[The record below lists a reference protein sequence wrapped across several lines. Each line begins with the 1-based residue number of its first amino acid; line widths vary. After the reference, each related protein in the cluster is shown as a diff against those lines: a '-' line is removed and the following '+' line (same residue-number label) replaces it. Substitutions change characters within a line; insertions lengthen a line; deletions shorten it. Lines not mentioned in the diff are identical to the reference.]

1 MATRFLDGGWVTEAG
16 ANRPFLLHDGAVW
29 LVERGQVDVFCIRR
43 DGDGRVTGRS
53 YVARVAAERC
63 LIGVD
68 SSGGPGAGSSGVLQA
83 VGSPGTLLRRLP
95 PAVARELFADADAAG
110 ETTRLID
117 GWIDA
122 MCDGLA
128 VDPLPRDCQPIRQTS
143 TIRLDRAVRVSP
155 ASGVSWIAHREG
167 RSRLFGRP
175 ELPMRERLMP
185 CSVRTWFET
194 TAPAEVAVFSTP
206 TVLATGDVWAG
217 LAAFHQAAIRFAL
230 WRMDT
235 SAAVEAF
242 RQRRRLAERSA
253 LLQDAFAGLSAAHD
267 AADSELPVR
276 PVDPG
281 SDRAADSLPE
291 ACRLVGAALGHRIAP
306 GPVRDAVAAADPVAA
321 IARASGVRV
330 RRVLLDDR
338 WWRSDSGPLLGRT
351 GGDHPR
357 WVALLPAGRSRY
369 TLHDSSDGTRAQ
381 VNARLAATLAPVA
394 HTFYRPFP
402 QVVLAPR
409 ELIRFGVSGCGS
421 DLVTVVVLGLAG
433 GLLGLATPV
442 ATGTLFNTVVPGA
455 ERDQLIQVTLLLLAC
470 AGATGMFELVR
481 RLAVARVDGR
491 MGAAVQAAVWDRL
504 LSLPLRFFRAYAAG
518 DLAVR
523 AMGIDGMRKA
533 LSGATMTAAL
543 GGMFSLSNLVLLF
556 YYGGSLAWWATLLL
570 AVAVCVTLAAGY
582 GQLRLQRQIVPLR
595 TRTSGLVLQLLTGI
609 SKLRIASAE
618 AYGFA
623 QWARLFSRQ
632 RHLQFRS
639 RTVGNWLQ
647 VFNAM
652 FPAVALLVI
661 MAAATSGGTTMPAI
675 RTGDY
680 LAFASAFGACLGAMV
695 SISEAAM
702 EALRVVPMYE
712 AARPILD
719 ATPEASEAQSDPGS
733 LTGRIETHH
742 ITFHYQSGIPP
753 ALDDVSIAVRP
764 GEFVAIVGP
773 SGSGKST
780 LLRVLLGFEQPHA
793 GSVYYDG
800 QDFAGLDVQAVRAQ
814 IGVVLQSG
822 RIMAG
827 DLFTNIVGSASHTLD
842 DAWTA
847 ARMAGLDDDIRAMP
861 MGMHTVVNEGANT
874 LSGGQ
879 RQRLLIARAIVN
891 RPRMIF
897 FDEATSALDNRTQA
911 IVSESLARL
920 NATRIVI
927 AHRLS
932 TIEQADRIHVMAR
945 GRIVQSGQYADLIT
959 RDGLFADLT
968 RRQMA

>member
-1 MATRFLDGGWVTEAG
+1 MATRLLETGWVTEAG

-29 LVERGQVDVFCIRR
+29 LVERGQVDVFCVRR

-68 SSGGPGAGSSGVLQA
+68 LSGGPGARSSGVLQA
-83 VGSPGTLLRRLP
+83 VGRPGTLLRRLP

-175 ELPMRERLMP
+175 ELPMQKRLMP

-217 LAAFHQAAIRFAL
+217 LAAFHRAAIRFAL

-253 LLQDAFAGLSAAHD
+253 LLEDAFAGLSAVHD
-267 AADSELPVR
+267 AADDELPVR
-276 PVDPG
+276 PVDPA

-306 GPVRDAVAAADPVAA
+306 GPVRDAIASADPVAA

-351 GGDHPR
+351 GGDRPR
-357 WVALLPAGRSRY
+357 WVALLPDGRSRY
-369 TLHDSSDGTRAQ
+369 TLHDPSDGTRAQ
-381 VNARLAATLAPVA
+381 VNPRLAATLAPVA

-402 QVVLAPR
+402 QVVLGPR
-409 ELIRFGVSGCGS
+409 ELIRFGVSGCGP

-442 ATGTLFNTVVPGA
+442 ATGTLFNTVIPGA

-481 RLAVARVDGR
+481 RLALARVDGR

-504 LSLPLRFFRAYAAG
+504 LSLPLGFFRPYAAG

-582 GQLRLQRQIVPLR
+582 GQLGLQRQIVPLR
-595 TRTSGLVLQLLTGI
+595 TKTSGLVLQLLTGI
-609 SKLRIASAE
+609 SKLRVAAAE

-652 FPAVALLVI
+652 FPTVALLVI

-680 LAFASAFGACLGAMV
+680 LAFASAFGACLAAMV

-702 EALRVVPMYE
+702 EALGVVPMYE

-719 ATPEASEAQSDPGS
+719 ATPEASEAQSDPGA
-733 LTGRIETHH
+733 LTGRIEGAPHH
-742 ITFHYQSGIPP
+742 VPLPIRYTACARRRVDCGASRRVRRDRRSVRIGQVDAAARAARVRAAACRVG
-753 ALDDVSIAVRP
+753 LLRRP
-764 GEFVAIVGP
+764 GLCGSRRAGGPRADRCCPAVGADHGGRPLHEHRWFRIAHARRCLDSCADGRPRRRHPGDADGDAHRRQRGRKHVVGWAATAVADRAGHRQP
-773 SGSGKST
+773 SADDF
-780 LLRVLLGFEQPHA
+780 LRRGDQRARQPHA
-793 GSVYYDG
+793 GDC
-800 QDFAGLDVQAVRAQ
+800 QREPCPAERHEDCDRAPPEHDRAGGPNPCHGAGPHRAVGAVRRPDHA
-814 IGVVLQSG
+814 G
-822 RIMAG
+822 R
-827 DLFTNIVGSASHTLD
+827 DCSPT
-842 DAWTA
+842 
-847 ARMAGLDDDIRAMP
+847 
-861 MGMHTVVNEGANT
+861 
-874 LSGGQ
+874 
-879 RQRLLIARAIVN
+879 
-891 RPRMIF
+891 
-897 FDEATSALDNRTQA
+897 
-911 IVSESLARL
+911 
-920 NATRIVI
+920 
-927 AHRLS
+927 
-932 TIEQADRIHVMAR
+932 
-945 GRIVQSGQYADLIT
+945 
-959 RDGLFADLT
+959 
-968 RRQMA
+968 